1 MLEQR
6 YRIDDEVGRGGMG
19 VVYRGTDLTLQRP
32 VAIKTL
38 MAAHAEAETIDSFM
52 REARA
57 LASIEHPR
65 VVPVYAVG
73 RHGGAYYMVMKF
85 IEGRPLSEILKT
97 DSKLAPER
105 VRRLLLESLD
115 ALGALHDRGLV
126 HRDVKPGNLMVEPTG
141 GVTLMDLG
149 ISREVSELG
158 DQTGTHALG
167 TPRYMPPEMIRNAA
181 EDGRADLYSL
191 GVIAWQC
198 LAGRPPFDGPTPMAI
213 LFRQAHEPAEPLRK
227 VAPEAPK
234 ALVEVVEQAMAKDP
248 EDRFASAAEMRAALT
263 GASAAGGGGGRLML
277 MLFGAMLVAG
287 GLTAGLWVNAT
298 AESAEDAGHPPPPP
312 PPDAAVVDAK
322 VAVDAAVADAKAP
335 VDAQVV
341 DAAPKPKPAPV
352 ETVSIKISSTPPG
365 AWVFAGGRRLGRTP
379 FTLDRPKS
387 ARGLSVTFER
397 RGHEKAEEVLN
408 LRADGSVH
416 VKLEPLFD
424 LVP

>member
-38 MAAHAEAETIDSFM
+38 MAAHAEVETIDSFM

-85 IEGRPLSEILKT
+85 IEGRPLSELLKVEG
-97 DSKLAPER
+97 SIAPDR
-105 VRRLLLESLD
+105 VQRLLVESLD
-115 ALGALHDRGLV
+115 ALGALHARGLV

-149 ISREVSELG
+149 ISRELGELS

-191 GVIAWQC
+191 GVIAWHC

-248 EDRFASAAEMRAALT
+248 DERFESAVEMRAALT
-263 GASAAGGGGGRLML
+263 GADRAGGAGGRVLL
-277 MLFGAMLVAG
+277 MLFGAILVAG
-287 GLTAGLWVNAT
+287 GLTAGLWVNAGP
-298 AESAEDAGHPPPPP
+298 APSEDAATMAPPAE
-312 PPDAAVVDAK
+312 PDAEVDARVVDAR
-322 VAVDAAVADAKAP
+322 V

-341 DAAPKPKPAPV
+341 DAQAVDAARPKPPPV
-352 ETVSIKISSTPPG
+352 TLVKIRVTTSPPG
-365 AWVFAGGRRLGRTP
+365 AYVFAKGRRLGRTP
-379 FTLDRPKS
+379 FVLERPKS
-387 ARGLSVTFER
+387 ARGLAATFER
-397 RGHEKAEEVLN
+397 QGHEKATRVIS
-408 LRADGSVH
+408 LRGDGRVH